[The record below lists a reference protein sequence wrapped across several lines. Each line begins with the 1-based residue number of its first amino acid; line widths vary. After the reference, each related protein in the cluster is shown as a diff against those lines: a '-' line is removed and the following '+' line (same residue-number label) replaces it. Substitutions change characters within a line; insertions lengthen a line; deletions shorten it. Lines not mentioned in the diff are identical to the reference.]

1 MVHLRLLTRKSQTC
15 DCSHLIPC
23 GALCIGRTSCE
34 PFGALR
40 RLIYVGRQREQ
51 AFAAFYAAHWPA
63 IAGYCAGLTRS
74 GHLGDEFAQEA
85 FTRLYSRWGRPADP
99 LSYTYRI
106 AHNLVVDQHR
116 RRAEEPVAEQAHSNQ
131 YDQFG
136 LLDAVQRLPAGPRE
150 ATLLHYYADLP
161 VNQVA
166 KVLRRP
172 AGTVKRHLH
181 EARKLLA
188 AALTETP

>member
-1 MVHLRLLTRKSQTC
+1 MVYLRLELRKS
-15 DCSHLIPC
+15 DHGVGAGNSRIPC
-23 GALCIGRTSCE
+23 E
-34 PFGALR
+34 PLTALR
-40 RLIYVGRQREQ
+40 SLIYVGHQREQ
-51 AFAAFYAAHWPA
+51 SFAAFYAANWPA
-63 IAGYCAGLTRS
+63 VAGYCVGLTRS

-85 FTRLYSRWGRPADP
+85 FTRLYARWGFPTDP

-106 AHNLVVDQHR
+106 AHNLVMDHQR
-116 RRAEEPVAEQAHSNQ
+116 KPVEDPVTEQSHSPAHEG
-131 YDQFG
+131 YG

-166 KVLRRP
+166 KVLHRP

-188 AALTETP
+188 EALTETR

>member
-1 MVHLRLLTRKSQTC
+1 VSQK
-15 DCSHLIPC
+15 
-23 GALCIGRTSCE
+23 
-34 PFGALR
+34 
-40 RLIYVGRQREQ
+40 REQ
-51 AFAAFYAAHWPA
+51 AFAAFYATHWPA

-85 FTRLYSRWGRPADP
+85 FTRLYARWGQPTDP

-106 AHNLVVDQHR
+106 AHNLVVDHQR
-116 RRAEEPVAEQAHSNQ
+116 RRIDEPVSEQLRPDQHDHS
-131 YDQFG
+131 G
-136 LLDAVQRLPAGPRE
+136 LLDAVQRLPVGLRE

-166 KVLRRP
+166 KVLHRP

-188 AALTETP
+188 AALTETS